1 MEQRRVNWG
10 VDMDIRAFFDRL
22 LRQWP
27 VRFLEHRIGDR
38 PLLRLITE
46 WLNAGV
52 MEDGHWSDTGKGTP
66 RGAIATPLLSERSGK
81 SGYGN
86 LMTMGA

>member
-1 MEQRRVNWG
+1 MEQRRVNG
-10 VDMDIRAFFDRL
+10 EVDTDIRAFFDRL

-38 PLLRLITE
+38 RLLGLITE

-52 MEDGHWSDTGKGTP
+52 MEDGHWSDTGEGTP
-66 RGAIATPLLSERSGK
+66 QGAIATPLLSERSGT

-86 LMTMGA
+86 RMIMGT